1 MIAWPVVYYLMRNWL
16 DAFEIRIDI
25 EPLLFLGSGLL
36 AVVLALLTVGWQAF
50 KATRGKPIHVL
61 RYE

>member
-16 DAFEIRIDI
+16 DAFEFRIDI

-36 AVVLALLTVGWQAF
+36 AAH
-50 KATRGKPIHVL
+50 GKPIHAL